1 MRRRLGFFFAAFF
14 AKGRRHLRPSSLLNA
29 ANEEILRMMSPSNGK
44 AMTSLRSFPRLRR
57 REEEEASAMSL
68 RLLVIRTGIPVLVVI
83 CLNSLQLFN
92 NHCITGLQKLKVL
105 NLGFNNISDACLV
118 HLRGIELY
126 QVYWS
131 SIRLV
136 RAEHTER
143 TGFPEW
149 HVFHHT
155 ITNIDFFLCC
165 RVFTFKPVSV
175 DTISSIAGLTALAS
189 LNVSNSR
196 ITNAGLQHLKPLKNL
211 RSLTLESCKVTATEI
226 KKLQLAALPN
236 LISVRPE

>member
-143 TGFPEW
+143 TGPLSDYLLLKLLLIATFLISEILIGS
-149 HVFHHT
+149 H
-155 ITNIDFFLCC
+155 DFFKGLLRLKCLELSDTEVGSNGLSHLSGMLSNLCMIC
-165 RVFTFKPVSV
+165 T
-175 DTISSIAGLTALAS
+175 
-189 LNVSNSR
+189 
-196 ITNAGLQHLKPLKNL
+196 
-211 RSLTLESCKVTATEI
+211 
-226 KKLQLAALPN
+226 
-236 LISVRPE
+236 

>member
-68 RLLVIRTGIPVLVVI
+68 RLLVIRTGNLINLE
-83 CLNSLQLFN
+83 S
-92 NHCITGLQKLKVL
+92 L
-105 NLGFNNISDACLV
+105 NLDSCKIGDKGMLNLKGVNRPLGV
-118 HLRGIELY
+118 PEL
-126 QVYWS
+126 S
-131 SIRLV
+131 L
-136 RAEHTER
+136 
-143 TGFPEW
+143 
-149 HVFHHT
+149 T
-155 ITNIDFFLCC
+155 ILE
-165 RVFTFKPVSV
+165 VLSFKPVSV